1 MSSTSR
7 NAPPLPASDRAVQV
21 LDGAALLARL
31 ELAQKQVAQGA
42 KAAQHGAHQ
51 SLEGRA
57 LTEEGGEAVNAPYPK
72 EAGNRRSNAA
82 SSALAAPPP
91 GTSDEAETLSANHRE
106 EQRRQD
112 DNRPR
117 GSHPVTTATHQMPLL
132 ASGSRSSHDQVDP
145 DIIGRVSASAHTP
158 LATSSD
164 HLVAPP
170 PLLILDLRPLH
181 SFLQTR
187 LIGSINLA
195 LPSLIVKRIKRTS
208 AASAAPAPTGGVK
221 QKSTAMMAGRGAAG
235 HASAAAAVASSSPL
249 LQLSTYI
256 TTTAGKRKFQQI
268 LDRMSEDGE
277 AAASSP
283 VSPKARRTT
292 TSDRSDAADPMVIE
306 TLAKSEVIVVCEDG
320 DRAATAT
327 AAALEASNALCTA
340 IAGIKASWAG
350 SSGGVGL
357 YTEDL
362 SGLASSSAAE
372 SWLERGEEEGFG
384 ASTSSTNGLSQTAEN
399 AKASTSSLPDF
410 KNFSLGSFASSSP
423 MSSSGPSSP
432 SSSGPKD
439 GYVRP
444 PTLLPGKKQGRP
456 SLARLDTGEGRK
468 SLSLNAAGTP
478 SSQVFPP
485 GVRGATS
492 RSASGDH
499 PRGAPYSRSPPQAEM
514 SFQNL
519 ARLQSQSGPSAASFA
534 DMSLPFNPASLALG
548 GSGGGGLTRAQ
559 TDRALA
565 RRGSVFTEEPVSQQ
579 PSHAT
584 KVLSPSPLHPGM
596 VDDSKPAFDVSEIV
610 PGFLYLG
617 PDIAT
622 EEEVEELK
630 VRGVKA
636 ILNCA
641 VEVSDKSGKK
651 GGAAKEQDR
660 AASSVGETSAVLL
673 STHENGTATVGAG
686 AGAAAALGDE
696 EGNTETL
703 SLGEDFSYLKLPLY
717 DNVEALDVL
726 SHLRTGFNFISSAH
740 SQHKPVYVH
749 CRAGKSR
756 SVTVVIAYLMRSKG
770 WSLSEA
776 YDFVKAR
783 RTDVSP
789 NIGFVSLLMEWQDQV
804 AAEAAT
810 GAAGQG
816 DGSGSGPEA
825 GVDKLELKQETGAG
839 HALPL

>member
-1 MSSTSR
+1 MGTDGSRGKSSR
-7 NAPPLPASDRAVQV
+7 NSNTAAGAEQCRAEDNQ
-21 LDGAALLARL
+21 AL
-31 ELAQKQVAQGA
+31 
-42 KAAQHGAHQ
+42 
-51 SLEGRA
+51 
-57 LTEEGGEAVNAPYPK
+57 
-72 EAGNRRSNAA
+72 
-82 SSALAAPPP
+82 
-91 GTSDEAETLSANHRE
+91 
-106 EQRRQD
+106 
-112 DNRPR
+112 
-117 GSHPVTTATHQMPLL
+117 GSHPATTASHQMPPL
-132 ASGSRSSHDQVDP
+132 ALGSRYSDDP
-145 DIIGRVSASAHTP
+145 LHPTC
-158 LATSSD
+158 TSPADAND
-164 HLVAPP
+164 HLAAP

-187 LIGSINLA
+187 LAGSINLA

-208 AASAAPAPTGGVK
+208 AAAAAPTAGAK
-221 QKSTAMMAGRGAAG
+221 QKGNAMMARAGAA
-235 HASAAAAVASSSPL
+235 AQVPAAVASSSPL

-256 TTTAGKRKFQQI
+256 TTAAGKRKFQQI
-268 LDRMSEDGE
+268 LDRMSEDCE
-277 AAASSP
+277 AAAASP
-283 VSPKARRTT
+283 VSPKARRTMET
-292 TSDRSDAADPMVIE
+292 DRSDAADPLVID
-306 TLAKSEVIVVCEDG
+306 TLANSEVIVVCEDG
-320 DRAATAT
+320 NRAAAAT

-340 IAGIKASWAG
+340 IAGIKASSARSHG
-350 SSGGVGL
+350 SVSL

-362 SGLASSSAAE
+362 SNVASSSGAE
-372 SWLERGEEEGFG
+372 RWLEHGEEVETE
-384 ASTSSTNGLSQTAEN
+384 ASTDSDIGSSQTAAT
-399 AKASTSSLPDF
+399 AKAGVPSLPDF

-432 SSSGPKD
+432 SSGGPKD
-439 GYVRP
+439 AYIRP
-444 PTLLPGKKQGRP
+444 SALPLGKKQGRP

-468 SLSLNAAGTP
+468 SLSLNAASTP

-485 GVRGATS
+485 GFRGAS
-492 RSASGDH
+492 NRSTSGDH
-499 PRGAPYSRSPPQAEM
+499 PRGASTSRPPPQVEM

-519 ARLQSQSGPSAASFA
+519 ARLQAQSGPSAASFA
-534 DMSLPFNPASLALG
+534 DMSLPFNAASLSLG
-548 GSGGGGLTRAQ
+548 GSTGGLTRAQ

-565 RRGSVFTEEPVSQQ
+565 RRGSVFTEESVSHQ
-579 PSHAT
+579 PTSHAT

-596 VDDSKPAFDVSEIV
+596 IDDSKPAFDVSEIV

-622 EEEVEELK
+622 EEEVEELQ

-641 VEVSDKSGKK
+641 VEVSDKSGRK
-651 GGAAKEQDR
+651 GQAAKKEDK

-673 STHENGTATVGAG
+673 STHENGTPAG
-686 AGAAAALGDE
+686 AGSAAAVPGSE
-696 EGNTETL
+696 EGSTEIETL

-726 SHLRTGFNFISSAH
+726 SHLRTGFDFISSAH
-740 SQHKPVYVH
+740 ARHEPVYVH

-770 WSLSEA
+770 WSLGEA

-810 GAAGQG
+810 GAG
-816 DGSGSGPEA
+816 A
-825 GVDKLELKQETGAG
+825 GVSKQGEGQ
-839 HALPL
+839 ALPS